1 MANIERIQANNAN
14 IQECIDKA
22 NALPDATDPVIKPLE
37 ITENGTYTAPDGVD
51 GYSPITVNVAS
62 NTDIED
68 ELITHTLSAETYSND
83 RITTVGYG
91 AFYGSKNLK
100 SVSLPNVT
108 SVGGYA
114 FYQCAA
120 LEELNLPLM
129 QSAGTYAFT
138 AIKVPVLSFPALE
151 TITTYTFNEITTPT
165 KVIMPRLK
173 TAGNSSFRNSK
184 GIVFADFAV
193 CTKVD
198 NLCFYFANGLK
209 TLILRNTETMCT
221 LQNTNA
227 FTGTEIAKGTGYVY
241 FPRKFLND
249 NDATLDYRQMT
260 NWATFSAQFRV
271 LEDFTVD
278 GTTTG
283 ELDETK
289 I

>member
-1 MANIERIQANNAN
+1 MATNSERIQAHNAEL
-14 IQECIDKA
+14 QECIDKA
-22 NALPDATDPVIKPLE
+22 NALPDASDPVIEALE
-37 ITENGTYTAPDGVD
+37 ITENGTYTAPEGVD
-51 GYSPITVNVAS
+51 GFSPVTVNVQGSTAL
-62 NTDIED
+62 ED

-83 RITTVGYG
+83 RINTVGYG

-114 FYQCAA
+114 FYQCTA

-138 AIKVPVLSFPALE
+138 AIKVPVLYFPVLE

-184 GIVFADFAV
+184 GIVFADLAI

-227 FTGTEIAKGTGYVY
+227 FTGTEIAKGTGYIYVPAALIDSY
-241 FPRKFLND
+241 K
-249 NDATLDYRQMT
+249 AAT
-260 NWATFSAQFRV
+260 NWATLSAQFRA

-283 ELDETK
+283 ELDESK

>member
-1 MANIERIQANNAN
+1 MSHN
-14 IQECIDKA
+14 
-22 NALPDATDPVIKPLE
+22 
-37 ITENGTYTAPDGVD
+37 
-51 GYSPITVNVAS
+51 ITVEGGTSVRLPTAGKYCDRDIVITATGS
-62 NTDIED
+62 GGSGTDLED

-114 FYQCAA
+114 FYQCSA

-129 QSAGTYAFT
+129 KSAGTYAFT
-138 AIKVPVLSFPALE
+138 SIKVPVLYFPVLE

-184 GIVFADFAV
+184 GIVFADLAV

-241 FPRKFLND
+241 FPRKFLSD
-249 NDATLDYRQMT
+249 NDASSDYRRAN
-260 NWATFSAQFRV
+260 NWSTFSAQLRI

-283 ELDETK
+283 ALDESK

>member
-1 MANIERIQANNAN
+1 MTNSERIQANNAEL
-14 IQECIDKA
+14 QECIDKA
-22 NALPDATDPVIKPLE
+22 NALPDASDPVIEALE
-37 ITENGTYTAPDGVD
+37 ITENGTYPAPEGVD
-51 GYSPITVNVAS
+51 GFSPVTVNVKGSTAL
-62 NTDIED
+62 ED

-91 AFYGSKNLK
+91 AFYGSKNLN

-114 FYQCAA
+114 FYQCSA

-138 AIKVPVLSFPALE
+138 AIKVPVLYFPALE
-151 TITTYTFNEITTPT
+151 SITTYTFNEITTPT

-184 GIVFADFAV
+184 GITSVDLAV

-198 NLCFYFANGLK
+198 NLSFYYANGLK
-209 TLILRNTETMCT
+209 ALILRNTETMCT

-227 FTGTEIAKGTGYVY
+227 FTGTEIAKGTGYIYVPAALIDSY
-241 FPRKFLND
+241 K
-249 NDATLDYRQMT
+249 AAT
-260 NWATFSAQFRV
+260 NWATFSAQFRA

-283 ELDETK
+283 ELDESK

>member
-1 MANIERIQANNAN
+1 MTNSERIQANNAEL
-14 IQECIDKA
+14 QECIDKA
-22 NALPDATDPVIKPLE
+22 NALPDASDPVIEPLE
-37 ITENGTYTAPDGVD
+37 ITENGTYPAPEGVD
-51 GYSPITVNVAS
+51 GFSPVIVNVQGSTAL
-62 NTDIED
+62 ED
-68 ELITHTLSAETYSND
+68 ELITHTLSAEIYSND
-83 RITTVGYG
+83 RINTVGYG

-138 AIKVPVLSFPALE
+138 AIKVPVLYFPALE
-151 TITTYTFNEITTPT
+151 SITTYTFNEITTPT

-173 TAGNSSFRNSK
+173 IAGNSSFRNSK
-184 GIVFADFAV
+184 GIVLADLAV

-209 TLILRNTETMCT
+209 ALILRNTDTMCT
-221 LQNTNA
+221 LQHTNA
-227 FTGTEIAKGTGYVY
+227 FTGTEIAKGTGYIYV
-241 FPRKFLND
+241 PRAFLSD
-249 NDATLDYRQMT
+249 DDASLDYRQAT
-260 NWATFSAQFRV
+260 NWSTFSAQFRV
-271 LEDFTVD
+271 LEDYTVD

-283 ELDETK
+283 ELDESK

>member
-1 MANIERIQANNAN
+1 MSHN
-14 IQECIDKA
+14 
-22 NALPDATDPVIKPLE
+22 
-37 ITENGTYTAPDGVD
+37 
-51 GYSPITVNVAS
+51 ITVEGGTSVRLPTAGKYCDRDIVITATGS
-62 NTDIED
+62 GGGGTDIED
-68 ELITHTLSAETYSND
+68 ELITHTLSAEAYSND
-83 RITTVGYG
+83 RINTVGYG

-114 FYQCAA
+114 FYQCSA

-138 AIKVPVLSFPALE
+138 SIKVPVLYFPVLE

-184 GIVFADFAV
+184 GIVFADLAV

-241 FPRKFLND
+241 FPRKFLSDD
-249 NDATLDYRQMT
+249 NASSDYRRAN
-260 NWATFSAQFRV
+260 NWSTLAAQFRI

-283 ELDETK
+283 ALDESK